1 MITENAG
8 NGGQEWESFWAAAPV
23 ADASFESPPVRERL
37 SAWWREEFNAI
48 ARGGPLSGADL
59 CCGAGVLS
67 KWATDFLN
75 ERGRSFEKLYCVDAS
90 ASAAR
95 AAANLSNGEALIAD
109 LAALPLEDG
118 SIDLAFSQFGVEY
131 AGAKGLLEAARII
144 APGGAFVAVVH
155 KAGGGL
161 ARECRN
167 NLALFD
173 DLAET
178 GVFENA
184 AEFFRKS
191 YGAAN
196 AADPRAV
203 KASLAA
209 CEKVISRQSETI
221 AMNFARQS
229 LGDLV
234 VMLNRRRAY
243 AEKDVIAWLGNITG
257 ELTRSRRR
265 YEAMLDAAQSED
277 DIRKTVSAW
286 RDAGIEPRE
295 PQTILMPS
303 GSELAWGLAARRA

>member
-1 MITENAG
+1 MTADKAG
-8 NGGQEWESFWAAAPV
+8 NGGPGWESFWAAAPA
-23 ADASFESPPVRERL
+23 ADASFESPAVRERL

-48 ARGGPLSGADL
+48 PGGGPLSGADL
-59 CCGAGVLS
+59 CCGAGVVS
-67 KWATDFLN
+67 KWAVDFLN
-75 ERGRSFEKLYCVDAS
+75 ERGHAFEKLYCVDAS

-131 AGAKGLLEAARII
+131 AGEKGFLEVARIM
-144 APGGAFVAVVH
+144 APGGAFIAVVH
-155 KAGGGL
+155 KADGGL

-167 NLALFD
+167 NLALFN
-173 DLAET
+173 DLVATEI
-178 GVFENA
+178 FENA
-184 AEFFRKS
+184 EGFFQQS
-191 YGAAN
+191 YGAAH
-196 AADPRAV
+196 ARAV
-203 KASLAA
+203 KGSLAA
-209 CEKVISRQSETI
+209 CEKIISRQSETI
-221 AMNFARQS
+221 AMNFARQT

-243 AEKDVIAWLGNITG
+243 AEKDVIGWIGNVRG

-265 YEAMLDAAQSED
+265 YEAMLSAAQSED
-277 DIRKTVSAW
+277 DIRKTISAW

-303 GSELAWGLAARRA
+303 GAELAWGLAASRA